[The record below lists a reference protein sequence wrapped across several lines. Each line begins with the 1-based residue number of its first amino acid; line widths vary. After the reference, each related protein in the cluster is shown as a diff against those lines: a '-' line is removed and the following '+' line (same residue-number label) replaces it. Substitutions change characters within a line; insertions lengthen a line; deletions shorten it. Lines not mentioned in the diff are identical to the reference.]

1 MLALKKRADIKRRC
15 QCLKNWDAVMLL
27 TGVVLVLWTS
37 LLLAL
42 LMWRRRHFSYFEK
55 LGIPGPKPN
64 LIWGNIKEYHSMER
78 YKVLGKWRQQ
88 YGDVF
93 GFFNGDVP
101 FVVAGDLKLIEEI
114 FVRNFQNFVDR
125 GFTMMTD
132 QMHPFLKKS
141 LIHLPGS
148 PWKNIRTAVSH
159 GLSASKLKLMMP
171 CIEEDADIFVQSLE
185 KFADSGEEVNM
196 SGKFEELSMDYVAR
210 GAFGIDERFQ
220 GKPDHPALAVAKATL
235 RGAMTGP
242 FHMIAQCT
250 TTFGVFMKPLYWL
263 SLHLG
268 EYTFQQLNDQ
278 TAKIVEIRKQ
288 DPSLRKPDILQNL
301 LDFVYDHTQR
311 NEHSNQSNGPPKCR
325 TLTTEEVVT
334 TASSLFVAG
343 FETTATGLSYVT
355 FALAKYPEVQERLR
369 KEIADAVATNGVLD
383 YETFMKK
390 TKYLAQVVDE
400 ALRLYPP
407 GLTFVTRRAKE
418 DFQYNGIAFKAGTC
432 FMVSQYHVQ
441 RDPRYWSDASE
452 FNPDRFSGAHDA
464 IMRHM
469 PFGVGPRNCVGMRL
483 ALMKIR
489 YTVARL
495 LLKYRLEL
503 GPSQKGTMELSQYAK
518 VSTPAWGPWIVLH
531 RLSKDRH

>member
-1 MLALKKRADIKRRC
+1 M
-15 QCLKNWDAVMLL
+15 
-27 TGVVLVLWTS
+27 
-37 LLLAL
+37 
-42 LMWRRRHFSYFEK
+42 FSARVYFFYQ
-55 LGIPGPKPN
+55 P
-64 LIWGNIKEYHSMER
+64 R
-78 YKVLGKWRQQ
+78 
-88 YGDVF
+88 
-93 GFFNGDVP
+93 
-101 FVVAGDLKLIEEI
+101 
-114 FVRNFQNFVDR
+114 
-125 GFTMMTD
+125 
-132 QMHPFLKKS
+132 
-141 LIHLPGS
+141 
-148 PWKNIRTAVSH
+148 
-159 GLSASKLKLMMP
+159 
-171 CIEEDADIFVQSLE
+171 
-185 KFADSGEEVNM
+185 
-196 SGKFEELSMDYVAR
+196 
-210 GAFGIDERFQ
+210 
-220 GKPDHPALAVAKATL
+220 
-235 RGAMTGP
+235 
-242 FHMIAQCT
+242 
-250 TTFGVFMKPLYWL
+250 
-263 SLHLG
+263 
-268 EYTFQQLNDQ
+268 
-278 TAKIVEIRKQ
+278 
-288 DPSLRKPDILQNL
+288 
-301 LDFVYDHTQR
+301 
-311 NEHSNQSNGPPKCR
+311 
-325 TLTTEEVVT
+325 
-334 TASSLFVAG
+334 

-369 KEIADAVATNGVLD
+369 KEIADTLATNGVLN

-418 DFQYNGIAFKAGTC
+418 DFQYNGITFKSGTC

-452 FNPDRFSGAHDA
+452 FNPDRFSGAHDS